1 MTDSIRLVVGLGNPG
16 RDYAGTRHNAGMT
29 VLSRVA
35 DRLPGFQDSSS
46 GCSSLLKRFV
56 WQGREIWCQWPQTW
70 MNLSGEAV
78 KAIFRR
84 EKFSPAEM
92 LVISDDL
99 DLPLGVIRM
108 RRSGSD
114 GGHNGLKS
122 IIAAIG
128 SPAFPRL
135 RIGIGR
141 GGAGSP
147 AVIDHVLSRFE
158 ADELETV
165 EAVFE
170 QAARA
175 VKLALSRGVDFAMN
189 ACNGTVPAAEER
201 VSCPADKS

>member
-1 MTDSIRLVVGLGNPG
+1 MVVGLGNPG

-35 DRLPGFQDSSS
+35 DGLPGFRDSSS

-84 EKFSPAEM
+84 EKLSPAEM

-122 IIAAIG
+122 IIAAIE
-128 SPAFPRL
+128 SSAFPRL

-141 GGAGSP
+141 GGAGGP

-165 EAVFE
+165 EAVFDR
-170 QAARA
+170 AARA

-189 ACNGTVPAAEER
+189 ACNGAVAAAER

>member
-1 MTDSIRLVVGLGNPG
+1 MQDSIRLVVGLGNPG

-35 DRLPGFQDSSS
+35 DSLPGFRDSSS
-46 GCSSLLKRFV
+46 GCASLLKRFV

-78 KAIFRR
+78 RAIFRR
-84 EKFSPAEM
+84 EKLSPSEM

-122 IIAAIG
+122 IIAAIE
-128 SPAFPRL
+128 SSAFPRL

-141 GGAGSP
+141 SGEGSQ

-158 ADELETV
+158 ADEAETA
-165 EAVFE
+165 EAVFAR
-170 QAARA
+170 AAQA

-189 ACNGTVPAAEER
+189 ACNGAAER
-201 VSCPADKS
+201 GACPAEKS